1 MKYLFDTNAVINF
14 VCDTGDFSNFFE
26 SDKFY
31 ISFVTYIELLVGF
44 RSKEEEQIAKLFID
58 KADFIMIDIQ
68 LIDKTIEVRKD
79 YGLKLPDSIIVATA
93 FQETATLVTSDKQI
107 IIKAVDMNI
116 KTFDPLAGD
125 MQL

>member
-44 RSKEEEQIAKLFID
+44 KSKEEEQIAKLFID

-116 KTFDPLAGD
+116 KTYDPLAGD

>member
-44 RSKEEEQIAKLFID
+44 KSKEEEQIAKLFID
-58 KADFIMIDIQ
+58 KADFIMIDIT

>member
-116 KTFDPLAGD
+116 KTYDPLAGD

>member
-44 RSKEEEQIAKLFID
+44 KSKEEEQIAKLFIA
-58 KADFIMIDIQ
+58 KADFVMIDIT
-68 LIDKTIEVRKD
+68 LINKTIEVRKD

-107 IIKAVDMNI
+107 IIKAVEMNI